1 MNCKY
6 LKDFL
11 LIIVIGVGG
20 WLLYNFFAAY
30 SFKQEYKHRV
40 CAVNTVVKID
50 SLTKA
55 EIADTVNV
63 YQLVNKVDSIAKVT
77 ADVQSHYQE
86 DINLMIYKTTQWLT
100 FWLGI
105 MTIMAGLVG
114 LLQYF
119 RNRRY
124 NEEFKKLTEGVETF
138 KDKIQ
143 NESRQVYKDYKTT
156 TTELLE
162 SYKVKLSNQIASKYS
177 GIDGQVADFA
187 KKLEELSGNIR
198 RSEAEN
204 RISTLMTCI
213 SSFPDPAMFSS
224 TPKRKIYVQFYL
236 SKLYSEFSEY
246 LKIVKAVKKDDLTE
260 NDLNRLSLALNSV
273 KYVVVRTQSA
283 YSDYHQNVTF
293 NNLVMA
299 INGMLEEIIEKGIV
313 EGDMNEKLNK
323 ISEMFNKMI
332 HSIVINE
339 R

>member
-1 MNCKY
+1 MNCKSI
-6 LKDFL
+6 KDFL
-11 LIIVIGVGG
+11 VIIVIGVAG
-20 WLLYNFFAAY
+20 WLLYRY
-30 SFKQEYKHRV
+30 TLVHCLEQEYKHKV

-50 SLTKA
+50 SLTK
-55 EIADTVNV
+55 EEMADTMNV
-63 YQLVNKVDSIAKVT
+63 YQFVNKVDSIAKVT
-77 ADVQSHYQE
+77 ADVHSHYQE

-105 MTIMAGLVG
+105 MTIIAGLVG

-124 NEEFKKLTEGVETF
+124 DEEFKKLTEGVETF

-143 NESRQVYKDYKTT
+143 NESRQVYKDYKST

-162 SYKVKLSNQIASKYS
+162 SYKVKLSNQIDNKYS
-177 GIDGQVADFA
+177 GIDGQVADMA

-236 SKLYSEFSEY
+236 NKLYSEFCEY
-246 LKIVKAVKKDDLTE
+246 LKIVKVFKKENLTE

-299 INGMLEEIIEKGIV
+299 INGMLEEIIDKGIV

-332 HSIVINE
+332 HSIVIDE

>member
-1 MNCKY
+1 MNCKTI
-6 LKDFL
+6 KDFL
-11 LIIVIGVGG
+11 VIIVIVVAG
-20 WLLYNFFAAY
+20 WLLYRYTLVHCFE
-30 SFKQEYKHRV
+30 QEYSHKV

-55 EIADTVNV
+55 EMADTVNV
-63 YQLVNKVDSIAKVT
+63 YQFVNKVDSIAKVT
-77 ADVQSHYQE
+77 ADVHSHYQE

-105 MTIMAGLVG
+105 MTIIAGLVG

-124 NEEFKKLTEGVETF
+124 DEEFKKLTEGVETF

-143 NESRQVYKDYKTT
+143 NESRQVYKDYKST

-162 SYKVKLSNQIASKYS
+162 SYKVKLSNQIDNKYS
-177 GIDGQVADFA
+177 SIDVQVADMA

-293 NNLVMA
+293 NNLVLA
-299 INGMLEEIIEKGIV
+299 INGMLEEIIEKGMV

>member
-1 MNCKY
+1 MKCKSI
-6 LKDFL
+6 KDFL
-11 LIIVIGVGG
+11 VIIVIGVAG
-20 WLLYNFFAAY
+20 WLLYRYTLVHCFE
-30 SFKQEYKHRV
+30 QEYKHKA

-63 YQLVNKVDSIAKVT
+63 YQFVNKVDSIAKVT
-77 ADVQSHYQE
+77 ADVHSHYQE

-105 MTIMAGLVG
+105 MTIIAGLVG

-124 NEEFKKLTEGVETF
+124 DEEFKKLTEGVETF

-143 NESRQVYKDYKTT
+143 NESRQVYKDYKST

-162 SYKVKLSNQIASKYS
+162 SYKVKLSNQIDSKYS
-177 GIDGQVADFA
+177 GIDGQVADMV

-236 SKLYSEFSEY
+236 SKLYSEFCEY

-299 INGMLEEIIEKGIV
+299 INGMLEEIIEKGMV

-332 HSIVINE
+332 HSIVIYE

>member
-1 MNCKY
+1 MNCKSI
-6 LKDFL
+6 KDFL
-11 LIIVIGVGG
+11 VIIVIIVAG
-20 WLLYNFFAAY
+20 WLLYNYLAANF
-30 SFKQEYKHRV
+30 FKQEYKHKV

-55 EIADTVNV
+55 EIADTVDV
-63 YQLVNKVDSIAKVT
+63 YQFVNKVDSIAKVT
-77 ADVQSHYQE
+77 ADVHSHYQE

-105 MTIMAGLVG
+105 MTIIAGLVG

-143 NESRQVYKDYKTT
+143 NESRQVYKDYKNT

-162 SYKVKLSNQIASKYS
+162 SYKVKLSNQIDNKYS
-177 GIDGQVADFA
+177 GIDGQVADMA

-204 RISTLMTCI
+204 RISN
-213 SSFPDPAMFSS
+213 
-224 TPKRKIYVQFYL
+224 L

-293 NNLVMA
+293 NNLIMA
-299 INGMLEEIIEKGIV
+299 INGMLEEIIEKGMV
-313 EGDMNEKLNK
+313 EG
-323 ISEMFNKMI
+323 
-332 HSIVINE
+332 
-339 R
+339 

>member
-1 MNCKY
+1 MNCKSI
-6 LKDFL
+6 KDFL
-11 LIIVIGVGG
+11 VIIVIGVAG
-20 WLLYNFFAAY
+20 WLLYRYTLVHCFE
-30 SFKQEYKHRV
+30 QEYRHKV

-55 EIADTVNV
+55 EMADTVNV
-63 YQLVNKVDSIAKVT
+63 YQFINKVDSIAKVT
-77 ADVQSHYQE
+77 ADIHSHYQE

-105 MTIMAGLVG
+105 MTIIAGLVG

-124 NEEFKKLTEGVETF
+124 DEEFKKLKEGIETF

-143 NESRQVYKDYKTT
+143 NDSRQAYKDYNSTT
-156 TTELLE
+156 TTMLEL
-162 SYKVKLSNQIASKYS
+162 YKVKLSNQIESKYS
-177 GIDGQVADFA
+177 GIDVQVADMA
-187 KKLEELSGNIR
+187 KKLEELSCNIR

-332 HSIVINE
+332 HSIIIDE

>member
-50 SLTKA
+50 SLTKT
-55 EIADTVNV
+55 EMADTENV

-246 LKIVKAVKKDDLTE
+246 LKIVKAVKKDDLTG

>member
-1 MNCKY
+1 MNCKSI
-6 LKDFL
+6 KDFL
-11 LIIVIGVGG
+11 VIIVIGVAG
-20 WLLYNFFAAY
+20 WLLYRYTLVHCFE
-30 SFKQEYKHRV
+30 QEYKHKV

-63 YQLVNKVDSIAKVT
+63 YQFVNKVDSIAKVT
-77 ADVQSHYQE
+77 ADVHSHYQE

-105 MTIMAGLVG
+105 MTIIAGLVG

-124 NEEFKKLTEGVETF
+124 DEEFKKLTEGVETF

-143 NESRQVYKDYKTT
+143 NESRQVYKDYKST

-162 SYKVKLSNQIASKYS
+162 SYKVKLSNQIDNKYS
-177 GIDGQVADFA
+177 GIDGQVADMA

-236 SKLYSEFSEY
+236 SKLYSEFCEY

-332 HSIVINE
+332 HSIVIDE

>member
-1 MNCKY
+1 MNCKSI
-6 LKDFL
+6 KDFL
-11 LIIVIGVGG
+11 VIIVIGVAG
-20 WLLYNFFAAY
+20 WLLYRYTLVHCFE
-30 SFKQEYKHRV
+30 QEYKYKV

-63 YQLVNKVDSIAKVT
+63 YQFVNKVDSIAKVT
-77 ADVQSHYQE
+77 ADVHSHYQE

-105 MTIMAGLVG
+105 MTIIAGLVG

-124 NEEFKKLTEGVETF
+124 DEEFKKLTEGVETF

-143 NESRQVYKDYKTT
+143 NESRQVYKDYKST

-162 SYKVKLSNQIASKYS
+162 SYKVKLSNQIDNKYS
-177 GIDGQVADFA
+177 GIDGQVADMA

-236 SKLYSEFSEY
+236 SKLYSEFCEY

-299 INGMLEEIIEKGIV
+299 INGMLEEIIEKGMV

-332 HSIVINE
+332 HSIVIDE

>member
-1 MNCKY
+1 MNCKSI
-6 LKDFL
+6 KDFL
-11 LIIVIGVGG
+11 VIIVIGVAG
-20 WLLYNFFAAY
+20 WLLYRYTLVHCFE
-30 SFKQEYKHRV
+30 QEYKYKV

-63 YQLVNKVDSIAKVT
+63 YQFVNKVDSIAKVT
-77 ADVQSHYQE
+77 ADVHSHYQE

-105 MTIMAGLVG
+105 MTIIAGLVG

-124 NEEFKKLTEGVETF
+124 DEEFKKLTEGVETF

-143 NESRQVYKDYKTT
+143 NESRQVYKDYKST

-162 SYKVKLSNQIASKYS
+162 SYKVKLSNQIDNKYS
-177 GIDGQVADFA
+177 GIDGQVADMA

-236 SKLYSEFSEY
+236 SKLYSEFCEY

>member
-1 MNCKY
+1 MNCKSI
-6 LKDFL
+6 KDFL
-11 LIIVIGVGG
+11 VIIVIGVAG
-20 WLLYNFFAAY
+20 WLLYRYTLVHCFE
-30 SFKQEYKHRV
+30 QEYKYKV

-63 YQLVNKVDSIAKVT
+63 YQFVNKVDSIAKVT
-77 ADVQSHYQE
+77 ADVHSHYQE

-105 MTIMAGLVG
+105 MTIIAGLVG

-124 NEEFKKLTEGVETF
+124 DEEFKKLTEGVEMF

-143 NESRQVYKDYKTT
+143 NESRQVYKDYKST

-162 SYKVKLSNQIASKYS
+162 SYKVKLSNQIDNKYS
-177 GIDGQVADFA
+177 GIDGQVADMA

-236 SKLYSEFSEY
+236 SKLYSEFCEY

-332 HSIVINE
+332 HSIVIDE

>member
-6 LKDFL
+6 IKEILG
-11 LIIVIGVGG
+11 IIVIVVAG
-20 WLLYNFFAAY
+20 WLLYRYTLVHCFG
-30 SFKQEYKHRV
+30 QEYKHKV

-55 EIADTVNV
+55 EMSDTVDV
-63 YQLVNKVDSIAKVT
+63 YQFINKVDSIAKVT
-77 ADVQSHYQE
+77 ADIHSHYQE

-105 MTIMAGLVG
+105 MTIIAGLVG

-124 NEEFKKLTEGVETF
+124 DEDFKKQTEGVETF
-138 KDKIQ
+138 KEKIQ
-143 NESRQVYKDYKTT
+143 NESRQVYKDYKST

-162 SYKVKLSNQIASKYS
+162 SYKVKLSNQIDGKYS
-177 GIDGQVADFA
+177 GIDGKVAEMA
-187 KKLEELSGNIR
+187 KKLEELSGDIR
-198 RSEAEN
+198 KSEAEN

-236 SKLYSEFSEY
+236 NKLYSEFSEY

-299 INGMLEEIIEKGIV
+299 INGMLSGIIEKGVV
-313 EGDMNEKLNK
+313 EGDLSKELNK

-332 HSIVINE
+332 HSIIIDE

>member
-1 MNCKY
+1 MNCKSI
-6 LKDFL
+6 KDFL
-11 LIIVIGVGG
+11 VIIVIGVAG
-20 WLLYNFFAAY
+20 WLLYRYTLVHCFE
-30 SFKQEYKHRV
+30 QEYKHKV

-63 YQLVNKVDSIAKVT
+63 YQFVNKVDSIAKVT
-77 ADVQSHYQE
+77 ADVHSHYQE

-105 MTIMAGLVG
+105 MTIIAGLVG

-124 NEEFKKLTEGVETF
+124 DEEFKKLTEGVETF

-143 NESRQVYKDYKTT
+143 NESRQVYKDYKST

-162 SYKVKLSNQIASKYS
+162 SYKVKLSNQIDSKYS
-177 GIDGQVADFA
+177 GIDGQVADMV

-213 SSFPDPAMFSS
+213 SNFPDPAMFSS

-236 SKLYSEFSEY
+236 SKLYSEFCEY

-299 INGMLEEIIEKGIV
+299 INGMLEEIIEKGMV

>member
-1 MNCKY
+1 MNCKSI
-6 LKDFL
+6 KDFL
-11 LIIVIGVGG
+11 VIIVIIVAG
-20 WLLYNFFAAY
+20 WLLYRYTLVHCFE
-30 SFKQEYKHRV
+30 QEYRHKV

-55 EIADTVNV
+55 EMADTVNV
-63 YQLVNKVDSIAKVT
+63 YQFINKVDSIAKVT
-77 ADVQSHYQE
+77 ADIHSHYQE

-105 MTIMAGLVG
+105 MTIIAGLVG

-124 NEEFKKLTEGVETF
+124 DEEFKKLKEGIETF

-143 NESRQVYKDYKTT
+143 NDSRQAYKDYNSTT
-156 TTELLE
+156 TTMLEL
-162 SYKVKLSNQIASKYS
+162 YKVKLSNQIESKYS
-177 GIDGQVADFA
+177 GIDVQVADMS
-187 KKLEELSGNIR
+187 KKLEELSCNIR

-299 INGMLEEIIEKGIV
+299 INGMLEEIIEKGMV

-332 HSIVINE
+332 HSIIIGE

>member
-1 MNCKY
+1 MNCKSI
-6 LKDFL
+6 KDFL
-11 LIIVIGVGG
+11 VIIVIGVAG
-20 WLLYNFFAAY
+20 WLLYRYTLVHCFE
-30 SFKQEYKHRV
+30 QEYKHKV

-63 YQLVNKVDSIAKVT
+63 YQFVNKVDSIAKVT
-77 ADVQSHYQE
+77 ADVHSHYQE

-105 MTIMAGLVG
+105 MTIIAGLVG

-124 NEEFKKLTEGVETF
+124 DEEFKKLTEGVETF

-143 NESRQVYKDYKTT
+143 NESRQVYKDYKST

-162 SYKVKLSNQIASKYS
+162 SYKVKLSNQIDNKYS
-177 GIDGQVADFA
+177 GIDGQVADMA

-236 SKLYSEFSEY
+236 SKLYSEFCEY

-299 INGMLEEIIEKGIV
+299 INGMLEEIIEKGMV

-332 HSIVINE
+332 HSIVIDE

>member
-55 EIADTVNV
+55 EMADTVNV

-236 SKLYSEFSEY
+236 SKLFSEFSEY
-246 LKIVKAVKKDDLTE
+246 LKIVKVVKKDDLTE

>member
-1 MNCKY
+1 MDCKSI
-6 LKDFL
+6 KDFL
-11 LIIVIGVGG
+11 LIIVIAVAG
-20 WLLYNFFAAY
+20 WLLYRCILVHCFE
-30 SFKQEYKHRV
+30 QEYKHKV

-50 SLTKA
+50 SLTMA
-55 EIADTVNV
+55 EMADTVDV
-63 YQLVNKVDSIAKVT
+63 YQLINKVDSIAKVAT
-77 ADVQSHYQE
+77 DVHSHYQE

-105 MTIMAGLVG
+105 MTIIAGLVG

-124 NEEFKKLTEGVETF
+124 DEEFKKLTEGVETF
-138 KDKIQ
+138 KEKI
-143 NESRQVYKDYKTT
+143 NAESRQVYKDYKDT

-162 SYKVKLSNQIASKYS
+162 SFKVKLSNQIAGKYS
-177 GIDGQVADFA
+177 GIDGQVADMA

-198 RSEAEN
+198 KSEAEN

-224 TPKRKIYVQFYL
+224 KPKRNQYIQFYL
-236 SKLYSEFSEY
+236 KKLYSEFSEY
-246 LKIVKAVKKDDLTE
+246 LKIVKAVKKDDITD

-299 INGMLEEIIEKGIV
+299 INGLLEEIIEKGVV
-313 EGDMNEKLNK
+313 EGDMNEKLSL
-323 ISEMFNKMI
+323 IIEMFNKMI
-332 HSIVINE
+332 HSIILEE

>member
-1 MNCKY
+1 MNCKSI
-6 LKDFL
+6 KDFL
-11 LIIVIGVGG
+11 VIIVIIVAG
-20 WLLYNFFAAY
+20 WLLYNYLAANF
-30 SFKQEYKHRV
+30 FKQEYKHKV

-55 EIADTVNV
+55 EIADTVDV
-63 YQLVNKVDSIAKVT
+63 YQFVNKVDSIAKVT
-77 ADVQSHYQE
+77 ADVHSHYQE

-105 MTIMAGLVG
+105 MTIIAGLVG

-143 NESRQVYKDYKTT
+143 NESRQVYKDYKNT

-162 SYKVKLSNQIASKYS
+162 SYKVKLSNQIDSKYS
-177 GIDGQVADFA
+177 GIDGQVADMA

-293 NNLVMA
+293 NNLIMA
-299 INGMLEEIIEKGIV
+299 INGMLEEIIEKGMV

>member
-1 MNCKY
+1 MNCKSV
-6 LKDFL
+6 KDFL
-11 LIIVIGVGG
+11 VIIVIAVAG
-20 WLLYNFFAAY
+20 WLLYRCTLVHCFE
-30 SFKQEYKHRV
+30 QEYKHKV

-55 EIADTVNV
+55 EIADTVDV
-63 YQLVNKVDSIAKVT
+63 YQFINKVDSIARVT
-77 ADVQSHYQE
+77 TDVHRHYQE

-105 MTIMAGLVG
+105 MTIIAGLVG

-119 RNRRY
+119 RNKRY
-124 NEEFKKLTEGVETF
+124 DEEFKKLTEGVETF

-143 NESRQVYKDYKTT
+143 NESRQVYKDYKNT

-162 SYKVKLSNQIASKYS
+162 SYKMKLSNQIDSKYS
-177 GIDGQVADFA
+177 GIDSQVAGMA
-187 KKLEELSGNIR
+187 EKLEELSGDIR
-198 RSEAEN
+198 KSEAEN

-236 SKLYSEFSEY
+236 NKLFSEFSEY
-246 LKIVKAVKKDDLTE
+246 LKIVKAIKKDDLTE

-299 INGMLEEIIEKGIV
+299 INGMLAEIIEKGVV
-313 EGDMNEKLNK
+313 EGDMSEKLNK

-332 HSIVINE
+332 HSIIIDE

>member
-55 EIADTVNV
+55 EMADTVNV

>member
-1 MNCKY
+1 MNCKT

-11 LIIVIGVGG
+11 VIIVIVVAG
-20 WLLYNFFAAY
+20 WLLYNLFAAY
-30 SFKQEYKHRV
+30 CYKQEYKHKI

-55 EIADTVNV
+55 EIADTVDV
-63 YQLVNKVDSIAKVT
+63 YQFVNKVDSIAKVT
-77 ADVQSHYQE
+77 ADVHSHYQE

-105 MTIMAGLVG
+105 MTIIAGLVG

-124 NEEFKKLTEGVETF
+124 DEEFKKLTEGVETF

-143 NESRQVYKDYKTT
+143 NESRQVYKDYKSN

-162 SYKVKLSNQIASKYS
+162 SFKVKLSNQIDSKYS
-177 GIDGQVADFA
+177 GIDGQVADMA

-299 INGMLEEIIEKGIV
+299 INEMLEEIIEKGMV
-313 EGDMNEKLNK
+313 EGNMNEKLDK

-332 HSIVINE
+332 HSIVIDE

>member
-1 MNCKY
+1 MNCKSI
-6 LKDFL
+6 KDFL
-11 LIIVIGVGG
+11 VIIVIGVAG
-20 WLLYNFFAAY
+20 WLLYRYTLVHCFE
-30 SFKQEYKHRV
+30 QEYKHKV

-63 YQLVNKVDSIAKVT
+63 YQFVNKVDSIAKVT
-77 ADVQSHYQE
+77 ADVHSHYQE

-105 MTIMAGLVG
+105 MTIIAGLVG

-124 NEEFKKLTEGVETF
+124 DEEFKKLTEGVETF

-143 NESRQVYKDYKTT
+143 NESRQVYKDYKST

-162 SYKVKLSNQIASKYS
+162 SYKVKLSNQIDSKYS
-177 GIDGQVADFA
+177 GIDGQVADMV

-236 SKLYSEFSEY
+236 SKLYSEFCEY

-299 INGMLEEIIEKGIV
+299 INGMLEEIIEKGMV

-332 HSIVINE
+332 HSIVIDE